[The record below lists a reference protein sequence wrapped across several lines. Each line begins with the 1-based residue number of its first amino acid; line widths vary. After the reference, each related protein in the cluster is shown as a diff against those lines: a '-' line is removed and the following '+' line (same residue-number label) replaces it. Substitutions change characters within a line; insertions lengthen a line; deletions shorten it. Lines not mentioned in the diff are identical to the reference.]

1 MELPSALSGLSPEK
15 FPLKQFLIFFPK
27 KAHSEKISYIF
38 SKESFSYISV
48 NEALHFLAQA
58 RKNKKIHS
66 KKNSL
71 YFTKWNFL
79 ALILKDLQETET
91 PKKNTDIPGNR
102 NPKKK
107 LTLWEM
113 EPFSRPQGN
122 ILYFRKR
129 KSPKTILLF
138 EETEL
143 SYILGKIYSEL

>member
-1 MELPSALSGLSPEK
+1 MKLPSALSGLSPEK
-15 FPLKQFLIFFPK
+15 FPLKKFLIFFPK

-38 SKESFSYISV
+38 SKENFSYISV

-91 PKKNTDIPGNR
+91 PKKNTDIPGNG

-107 LTLWEM
+107 AYTL
-113 EPFSRPQGN
+113 GN
-122 ILYFRKR
+122 GTFQSTLRKYL
-129 KSPKTILLF
+129 IF
-138 EETEL
+138 QETET
-143 SYILGKIYSEL
+143 SENNSFI